1 MRTGAIFARGSCRAL
16 KWMAMLGV
24 VFALGAG
31 SAVAQVSVTAPKT
44 VAEAGRAT
52 ITISAKVSIDA
63 GDPERTVTV
72 TVDVTPQAAGTAPA
86 VPGAKATQGEAAD
99 SDSAPA
105 TVMLTIPANTG
116 DAAIKR
122 TVTDTTVWQTRPD
135 LDAEDEVFTLTFD
148 VAASGVTGDDGTT
161 VLADP
166 ATKDITI
173 TDSDEQEFELTL
185 VDGEEPEE
193 GSAIAATLKAMPAPT
208 DFEYVTVLAV
218 DKAGYAITTETS
230 VTIADDAATFAIGI
244 QPPDNDGD
252 RDEDT
257 LTLSAVRAG
266 TTTGLA
272 DALEIMVADIHGL
285 PDRENITAKAFMED
299 DDEKG
304 EDEALSVMEGG
315 PPVYV
320 TVTVDR
326 GKTGYPD
333 GEALEVTL
341 MPVNAGQGLDFRL
354 EMSKVEIEMGTGKR
368 SADVKLWALADD
380 DVGAEELMFN
390 LVATGKDAKDNGG
403 GESMGMFSIMIADAT
418 SPMVSVKDGAYDT
431 IMMALGDAPLN
442 PGNSVSL
449 MTADLFDFDPM
460 AVSVAFGASV
470 EGSAASASASG
481 EMVMVMAEEA
491 GEAKVT
497 VTASATPMSDSLI
510 TNQTV
515 SNVAQLTFPVM
526 VEDMPITFTVMGP
539 EDMNITE
546 GMSAMVT
553 VMASRGVDADTE
565 VMLMRDGASMAGM
578 DDVMVMPEMVTIMA
592 GEMMAEFEVTAVED
606 DMMED
611 MEGVTLFVVI
621 DGMQM
626 SDLTVSFYIWDMAVP
641 ALPLVAQLLLGLFL
655 ALGGYRRYLRR

>member
-72 TVDVTPQAAGTAPA
+72 TVDVAPQAAGTAPA
-86 VPGAKATQGEAAD
+86 VAGAKATIGEAED
-99 SDSAPA
+99 SDSDPA

-135 LDAEDEVFTLTFD
+135 LDAEDEVFTLAFD

-230 VTIADDAATFAIGI
+230 VTIADDAATFAISI

-257 LTLSAVRAG
+257 LTLSAVWAG

-285 PDRENITAKAFMED
+285 PDGENITAKAFMED

-304 EDEALSVMEGG
+304 EDEAMSVMEGG

-354 EMSKVEIEMGTGKR
+354 EMSKVEIEMGTGKK

-390 LVATGKDAKDNGG
+390 LVATGKGAKDNGG

-442 PGNSVSL
+442 PGDSVSL

-510 TNQTV
+510 INQTV

-592 GEMMAEFEVTAVED
+592 GETMAEFEVTAVED
-606 DMMED
+606 EMMED
-611 MEGVTLFVVI
+611 MEGVTLFVVV

-641 ALPLVAQLLLGLFL
+641 ALPLIAQLLLGLFL

>member
-72 TVDVTPQAAGTAPA
+72 TVDVAPQAAGTAPA
-86 VPGAKATQGEAAD
+86 VAGAKATIGEAED
-99 SDSAPA
+99 SDSDPA

-135 LDAEDEVFTLTFD
+135 LDAEDEVFTLAFD

-230 VTIADDAATFAIGI
+230 VTIADDAATFAISI

-285 PDRENITAKAFMED
+285 PDGENITAKAFMED

-354 EMSKVEIEMGTGKR
+354 EMSKVEIEMGTGKK

-390 LVATGKDAKDNGG
+390 LVATGKGAKDNGG

-442 PGNSVSL
+442 PGDSVSL

-510 TNQTV
+510 INQTV

-611 MEGVTLFVVI
+611 MEGVTLFVVV

-641 ALPLVAQLLLGLFL
+641 ALPLIAQLLLGLFL